1 MPVTQADVA
10 ARAGVS
16 RRTVS
21 NVVNGYPHISPDVLR
36 RVQAAVEELGYTP
49 SQVARSLRTGRS
61 GVIQLVIPELD
72 VPYFAELARSV
83 TADAESRGL
92 SVLITQTSGDG
103 TRELAALNSETGE
116 HAEGTILSAVGL
128 GEEHLAN
135 RTSRNPLI
143 LVGERRLPGVDHVGI
158 DDIAAARA
166 ATEHLLR
173 LGRRRIAFIGAD
185 PREQLHMAG
194 MRRRGFVE
202 ALADAAV
209 AAEDDLIVPTS
220 SYHRT
225 DGARAMERLL
235 ELPDPPDAVFCATDL
250 LAIGAMFAADRAGMR
265 IPDDVAVVGFDDLE
279 EGRFY
284 IPSLSSV
291 SPDKALIAS
300 TAVDLVLDPP
310 SDGPRGDVLLPFEL
324 AIRASTGG

>member
-10 ARAGVS
+10 VVAGVS

-21 NVVNGYPHISPDVLR
+21 NVINDYPHISPDVRR
-36 RVQAAVEELGYTP
+36 RVEEAIAELGYTP

-61 GVIQLVIPELD
+61 GVVQLVIPELD

-83 TADAESRGL
+83 VASAEARGL
-92 SVLITQTSGDG
+92 SVLITQTSGDAS
-103 TRELAALNSETGE
+103 RELAALNSETGE

-128 GEEHLAN
+128 EPEGLAN
-135 RTSRNPLI
+135 RTSSNPLV

-166 ATEHLLR
+166 ATEHLLG

-185 PREQLHMAG
+185 PRKQLNMAG
-194 MRRRGFVE
+194 MRRQGY
-202 ALADAAV
+202 LDAHSDAGIPI
-209 AAEDDLIVPTS
+209 ADDLVIPTS
-220 SYHRT
+220 SYHRS
-225 DGARAMERLL
+225 DGARALESLL
-235 ELPDPPDAVFCATDL
+235 GLPEPPDAVFCATDL
-250 LAIGAMFAADRAGMR
+250 LAIGAMFAAHARGLR
-265 IPDDVAVVGFDDLE
+265 IPEDIAVVGFDDLE

-300 TAVDLVLDPP
+300 TAVDLIAE
-310 SDGPRGDVLLPFEL
+310 SHDGPRGDVLLPFEF
-324 AIRASTGG
+324 AARGSTLG

>member
-1 MPVTQADVA
+1 VPVTQADVA

-21 NVVNGYPHISPDVLR
+21 NVINDYPHISPDVLR
-36 RVQAAVEELGYTP
+36 RVREAIDELGYTP
-49 SQVARSLRTGRS
+49 SQAARSLRTGRS
-61 GVIQLVIPELD
+61 GVLQLVIPELD

-83 TADAESRGL
+83 TAQAESRGL

-103 TRELAALNSETGE
+103 ARELAALTSETGE
-116 HAEGTILSAVGL
+116 HAEGTILSAVEL
-128 GEEHLAN
+128 GPEQLA
-135 RTSRNPLI
+135 SRRATNPVI

-158 DDIAAARA
+158 DDVAAAHA
-166 ATEHLLR
+166 ATAHLLA
-173 LGRRRIAFIGAD
+173 LGRRRISFIGAD

-194 MRRRGFVE
+194 MRRRGYLD
-202 ALADAAV
+202 ALADAGVGASD
-209 AAEDDLIVPTS
+209 ELIIPTP
-220 SYHRT
+220 SYHRA
-225 DGARAMERLL
+225 DGVRAMERLL

-250 LAIGAMFAADRAGMR
+250 LAIGAMFAAHAAGLR
-265 IPDDVAVVGFDDLE
+265 IPDDLAVVGFDDLE

-300 TAVDLVLDPP
+300 TAVDLVLEPAEA
-310 SDGPRGDVLLPFEL
+310 PRGDVVLPFEL
-324 AIRASTGG
+324 LVRQSTAG